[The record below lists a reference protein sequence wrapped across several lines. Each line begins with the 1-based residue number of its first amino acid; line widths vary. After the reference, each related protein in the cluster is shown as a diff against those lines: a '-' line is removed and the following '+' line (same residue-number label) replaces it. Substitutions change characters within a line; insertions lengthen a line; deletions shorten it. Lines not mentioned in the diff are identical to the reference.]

1 MGSRISALAMLF
13 AYLESDKTARAS
25 ITRTEGGS
33 YVPFLSCKGIVSPWP
48 PLIDPFHQIAK
59 IGSQRNTLQK
69 ATKGEEAH
77 SEDLFMEMEPKIR
90 QQIRIVGRSIFC
102 FKCEGSKE
110 LASYYCA
117 CGSFLCALHLAMH
130 TCLVSS
136 SLQYNEE
143 LLQSL
148 S

>member
-1 MGSRISALAMLF
+1 LQEA
-13 AYLESDKTARAS
+13 
-25 ITRTEGGS
+25 
-33 YVPFLSCKGIVSPWP
+33 
-48 PLIDPFHQIAK
+48 AK
-59 IGSQRNTLQK
+59 DREQPD
-69 ATKGEEAH
+69 H
-77 SEDLFMEMEPKIR
+77 DDLFLEMEPKIR

-136 SLQYNEE
+136 SMQYNEE